1 MFDKYL
7 VPLYMLYCMHG
18 ELRGR
23 TRFQKL
29 VFLTKEKLKEE
40 NHDIDI
46 QFSRLFYGPFSRDL
60 RNSIKTQ
67 IKEGTLLECVEES
80 SYGLVYVYTLTDEG
94 RNLVADS
101 LQKGLIDQEVKR
113 HIEEVARGFGDK
125 PLDELIAI
133 VYRDYPQYDPHSTT
147 T

>member
-29 VFLTKEKLKEE
+29 VFLTKQKLGEE

-60 RNSIKTQ
+60 RDSVKAQ
-67 IKEGTLLECVEES
+67 IKEGTMLEWFEES
-80 SYGLVYVYTLTDEG
+80 SFGLVYIYKLTDDG
-94 RNLVADS
+94 RNLVIDS
-101 LQKGLIDQEVKR
+101 LQKGLIEQEVKR
-113 HIEEVARGFGDK
+113 KIEEVACEFGDK

-133 VYRDYPQYDPHSTT
+133 VYREYPQYDPHKTVT
-147 T
+147 

>member
-7 VPLYMLYCMHG
+7 VPLYMLQCMHG

-29 VFLTKEKLKEE
+29 VFLTKERLKEE

-46 QFSRLFYGPFSRDL
+46 QFSRRFYGPFSRDL
-60 RNSIKTQ
+60 RDSIKTQ
-67 IKEGTLLECVEES
+67 IKEGNLLESVEES
-80 SYGLVYVYTLTDEG
+80 SYGFVYVYTLTNEG

-101 LQKGLIDQEVKR
+101 LQKGLIDREVKSR
-113 HIEEVARGFGDK
+113 IEEVTREFGDK

-133 VYRDYPQYDPHSTT
+133 VYRDYPQYDPHSITT
-147 T
+147 

>member
-7 VPLYMLYCMHG
+7 VPLYMLYCMNG

-40 NHDIDI
+40 NHDVDI

-60 RNSIKTQ
+60 RDSVKTQ
-67 IKEGTLLECVEES
+67 IKEGTVSECVEEGA
-80 SYGLVYVYTLTDEG
+80 YGLVYLYQLTDEG
-94 RNLVADS
+94 RDLVVDS
-101 LQKGLIDQEVKR
+101 LKKGLIEKEVKKK
-113 HIEEVARGFGDK
+113 IEEVVAEFGDK
-125 PLDELIAI
+125 PLDELIAT
-133 VYRDYPQYDPHSTT
+133 VYRDYPRYDPHGTIT
-147 T
+147 

>member
-7 VPLYMLYCMHG
+7 VPLYMLYFMHG

-40 NHDIDI
+40 DRDIGL

-60 RNSIKTQ
+60 RDSLKTH
-67 IKEGTLLECVEES
+67 IKEGTVEESVYES
-80 SYGLVYVYTLTDEG
+80 SYGLVYIYKLTDEG
-94 RNLVADS
+94 RDLVENS
-101 LQKGLIDQEVKR
+101 LRRGLIPQEVKKK
-113 HIEEVARGFGDK
+113 IEQVAREYGDK
-125 PLDELIAI
+125 PLDELIAT
-133 VYRDYPQYDPHSTT
+133 VYRDYPQYDSHKAVF
-147 T
+147 